1 MFVFFPCSHLTE
13 SEIKAWF
20 HLVDTNNDLTVTSAE
35 LDTANRVFD
44 AKCNLPDQV
53 SIFYGSMDKS
63 KTEFCP
69 RYQFLSPMWVSV
81 YDSNYLHLV
90 QQR

>member
-44 AKCNLPDQV
+44 AKCNLPEQV
-53 SIFYGSMDKS
+53 TIFS
-63 KTEFCP
+63 
-69 RYQFLSPMWVSV
+69 LS
-81 YDSNYLHLV
+81 
-90 QQR
+90 